1 MAIYNR
7 QNKEVLINM
16 VEVIKKGLET
26 SIQDYPGRIG
36 SLNQGFPPSGPMDS
50 WSFRLANV
58 LVENKQDA
66 AALECQ
72 FMGPSLKFNNNR
84 IIAITGAN
92 MSPKLDGNPVPL
104 WESIEVKANQVLE
117 MEFATIGARSYIAFS
132 GGIISEPWLSSRSTF
147 HKAGV
152 GGIEGKAI
160 QEDQII
166 PLGKSKSVA
175 GRKIKKSSMPIMST
189 DKKWAIEVVRGPNDD
204 WIDEKGH
211 KMFLNS
217 EWKLQAKSDRTGYRL
232 DGPEWSFT
240 EKATHKGLEH
250 GSHPSNIIDQG
261 YPVGAINLAGQ
272 TPIIL
277 VNDGPSMGG
286 FIVPYTVPSAS
297 FWKLGQAK
305 PGDRFNFVEISVE
318 KAQALRAEQTMI
330 CSEASLVSSDK
341 QDILIR
347 KKQIKK
353 IDHIKV
359 VDFDKEKLDEKIRN
373 KMMEKKGMKNIKVRF
388 FN

>member
-1 MAIYNR
+1 
-7 QNKEVLINM
+7 M
-16 VEVIKKGLET
+16 VQVIKKGLET
-26 SIQDYPGRIG
+26 SVQDYPGRIG
-36 SLNQGFPPSGPMDS
+36 TLNLGFPPSGPMDS
-50 WSFRLANV
+50 WSFRLANI
-58 LVENKQDA
+58 LVNNEPGI

-72 FMGPSLKFNNNR
+72 FMGPTLKFNDDR
-84 IIAITGAN
+84 VIAITGAD
-92 MSPKLDGNPVPL
+92 MSPKIDGTPVPL
-104 WESIEVKANQVLE
+104 WESLEVKKDQILE
-117 MEFATIGARSYIAFS
+117 MAFATVGARSYIAFS
-132 GGIISEPWLSSRSTF
+132 GGINTTPWLGSRSTF

-152 GGIEGKAI
+152 GGINGKAI
-160 QEDQII
+160 QDGQII
-166 PLGKSKSVA
+166 PLSKSKSIK
-175 GRKIKKSSMPIMST
+175 GRKIKNSSIPVMPT
-189 DKKWAIEVVRGPNDD
+189 NKKWLVEVVKGPNDD
-204 WIDEKGH
+204 WVDEKGH

-217 EWKLQAKSDRTGYRL
+217 DWKLQSKSDRTGYRL
-232 DGPEWSFT
+232 EGPKWSFT
-240 EKATHKGLEH
+240 EKATNKGLEH
-250 GSHPSNIIDQG
+250 GTFPSNIIDQG

-305 PGDRFNFVEISVE
+305 PGDSFNFVEISVE
-318 KAQALRAEQTMI
+318 KAQTLRTEQTMI

-347 KKQIKK
+347 KKQINK

-359 VDFDKEKLDEKIRN
+359 VDFDKEKLDEKVRN

>member
-1 MAIYNR
+1 
-7 QNKEVLINM
+7 M
-16 VEVIKKGLET
+16 VKVIKKGLET
-26 SIQDYPGRIG
+26 SVQDYPGRIG
-36 SLNQGFPPSGPMDS
+36 TLNLGFPPSGPMDS

-58 LVENKQDA
+58 LVGNEPGT

-72 FMGPSLKFNNNR
+72 FMGPTLKFNGDR
-84 IIAITGAN
+84 VIAITGAD
-92 MSPKLDGNPVPL
+92 MSPKIDGNPVPL
-104 WESIEVKANQVLE
+104 WESLKVKKDQILE
-117 MEFATIGARSYIAFS
+117 MTFATIGARSYIAFS
-132 GGIISEPWLSSRSTF
+132 GGINTTPWLGSRSTF

-160 QEDQII
+160 QDGQII
-166 PLGKSKSVA
+166 PLNKSKSVS
-175 GRKIKKSSMPIMST
+175 GRKIKKSFIPIMST
-189 DKKWAIEVVRGPNDD
+189 NKKWSVEVVKGPNDD
-204 WIDEKGH
+204 WVDEKGH

-217 EWKLQAKSDRTGYRL
+217 NWKLQSKSDRTGYRL
-232 DGPEWSFT
+232 EGPQWSFT
-240 EKATHKGLEH
+240 EKATNKGLEH
-250 GSHPSNIIDQG
+250 GTFPSNIIDQG

-305 PGDRFNFVEISVE
+305 PGDSFNFVEISVE
-318 KAQALRAEQTMI
+318 KAQTLRSEQTII
-330 CSEASLVSSDK
+330 CSEASLESYKDNSV
-341 QDILIR
+341 
-347 KKQIKK
+347 QIGNRPTKK

-359 VDFDKEKLDEKIRN
+359 VDFDKEKMDEKIRN
-373 KMMEKKGMKNIKVRF
+373 KIMEKRGIKNIKVRF

>member
-1 MAIYNR
+1 
-7 QNKEVLINM
+7 M
-16 VEVIKKGLET
+16 VQVIKKGLET
-26 SIQDYPGRIG
+26 SVQDYPGRIG
-36 SLNQGFPPSGPMDS
+36 TLNLGFPPSGPMDS
-50 WSFRLANV
+50 WSFRLANI
-58 LVENKQDA
+58 LVNNEPGT

-72 FMGPSLKFNNNR
+72 FMGPTLKFNDDR
-84 IIAITGAN
+84 VIAITGAD
-92 MSPKLDGNPVPL
+92 MSPKIDGTPVPL
-104 WESIEVKANQVLE
+104 WESLEVKKDQILE
-117 MEFATIGARSYIAFS
+117 IAFATVGARSYIAFS
-132 GGIISEPWLSSRSTF
+132 GGINTTPWLGSRSTF

-152 GGIEGKAI
+152 GGIDGKAI
-160 QEDQII
+160 QDGQII
-166 PLGKSKSVA
+166 PLNKSKSVKR
-175 GRKIKKSSMPIMST
+175 RKIKNSSIPVMST
-189 DKKWAIEVVRGPNDD
+189 NKKWLVEVVKGPNDD
-204 WIDEKGH
+204 WVDEKGH

-217 EWKLQAKSDRTGYRL
+217 NWKLQSKSDRTGYRL
-232 DGPEWSFT
+232 EGPKWSFT
-240 EKATHKGLEH
+240 EKATNKSLEH
-250 GSHPSNIIDQG
+250 GTFPSNIIDQG

-305 PGDRFNFVEISVE
+305 PGDSFNFVEISVE
-318 KAQALRAEQTMI
+318 KAQTLRTEQTMI

-347 KKQIKK
+347 KKQINK
-353 IDHIKV
+353 IDNIKV
-359 VDFDKEKLDEKIRN
+359 VDFDKEKLDEKVRN

>member
-1 MAIYNR
+1 
-7 QNKEVLINM
+7 M
-16 VEVIKKGLET
+16 VQVIKKGLET
-26 SIQDYPGRIG
+26 SVQDYPGRIG
-36 SLNQGFPPSGPMDS
+36 TLNLGFPPSGPMDS

-58 LVENKQDA
+58 LVENEPGA

-72 FMGPSLKFNNNR
+72 FLGPTLKFNSDR

-92 MSPKLDGNPVPL
+92 MSPKINGTPVPL
-104 WESIEVKANQVLE
+104 WESLEVKKDQVLE
-117 MEFATIGARSYIAFS
+117 MSFATVGARSYIAFS
-132 GGIISEPWLSSRSTF
+132 GGINTTPWLGSRSTF

-160 QEDQII
+160 QEGQII
-166 PLGKSKSVA
+166 PLNKSKSVA
-175 GRKIKKSSMPIMST
+175 GRKIKKNSIPVMST
-189 DKKWAIEVVRGPNDD
+189 NKKWSVEVVKGPNDD
-204 WIDEKGH
+204 WVDEKGH

-217 EWKLQAKSDRTGYRL
+217 DWKLQSKSDRTGYRL
-232 DGPEWSFT
+232 DGPKWSFT
-240 EKATHKGLEH
+240 KKATHKGLEH
-250 GSHPSNIIDQG
+250 GTFPSNIIDQG

-318 KAQALRAEQTMI
+318 KAQALRAEKTMI

>member
-1 MAIYNR
+1 
-7 QNKEVLINM
+7 M
-16 VEVIKKGLET
+16 VQVIKKGLET
-26 SIQDYPGRIG
+26 SVQDYPGRIG
-36 SLNQGFPPSGPMDS
+36 TLNLGFPPSGPMDS

-58 LVENKQDA
+58 LVENESGA

-72 FMGPSLKFNNNR
+72 FLGPTLKFNSDR

-92 MSPKLDGNPVPL
+92 MSPKINGTPVPL
-104 WESIEVKANQVLE
+104 WESLEVKKDQVLE
-117 MEFATIGARSYIAFS
+117 MSFATVGARSYIAFS
-132 GGIISEPWLSSRSTF
+132 GGINTTPWLGSRSTF

-160 QEDQII
+160 QEGQII
-166 PLGKSKSVA
+166 PLNKSKSVA
-175 GRKIKKSSMPIMST
+175 GRKIKKNSIPVMST
-189 DKKWAIEVVRGPNDD
+189 NKKWSVEVVKGPNDD
-204 WIDEKGH
+204 WVDEKGH

-217 EWKLQAKSDRTGYRL
+217 DWKLQSKSDRTGYRL
-232 DGPEWSFT
+232 DGPKWSFT
-240 EKATHKGLEH
+240 KKATHKGLEH
-250 GSHPSNIIDQG
+250 GTFPSNIIDQG

-373 KMMEKKGMKNIKVRF
+373 KVMEKKGMKNIKVRF

>member
-1 MAIYNR
+1 
-7 QNKEVLINM
+7 M
-16 VEVIKKGLET
+16 VQVIKKGLET
-26 SIQDYPGRIG
+26 SVQDYPGRIG
-36 SLNQGFPPSGPMDS
+36 TLNLGFPPSGPMDS
-50 WSFRLANV
+50 WSFRLANI
-58 LVENKQDA
+58 LVENEPGA

-72 FMGPSLKFNNNR
+72 FLGPTLKFNSDR

-92 MSPKLDGNPVPL
+92 MSPKIDGTPVPL
-104 WESIEVKANQVLE
+104 WESLEVKKDQVLE
-117 MEFATIGARSYIAFS
+117 MSFATVGARSYIAFS
-132 GGIISEPWLSSRSTF
+132 GGINTTPWLGSRSTF

-160 QEDQII
+160 REDQII
-166 PLGKSKSVA
+166 PLNKSKSVA
-175 GRKIKKSSMPIMST
+175 GRKIKKNSIPVMST
-189 DKKWAIEVVRGPNDD
+189 NKKWSVEVVKGPNDD
-204 WIDEKGH
+204 WVDEKGH

-217 EWKLQAKSDRTGYRL
+217 DWKLQSKSDRTGYRL
-232 DGPEWSFT
+232 NGPKWSFT
-240 EKATHKGLEH
+240 KKATHKGLEH
-250 GSHPSNIIDQG
+250 GTFPSNIIDQG

-373 KMMEKKGMKNIKVRF
+373 KIMEKKGMKNIKVRF

>member
-1 MAIYNR
+1 
-7 QNKEVLINM
+7 M
-16 VEVIKKGLET
+16 VQVIKKGLET
-26 SIQDYPGRIG
+26 SVQDYPGRIG
-36 SLNQGFPPSGPMDS
+36 TLNLGFPPSGPMDS

-58 LVENKQDA
+58 LVNNEPGT

-72 FMGPSLKFNNNR
+72 FMGPTLKFNDDR
-84 IIAITGAN
+84 VIAITGAD
-92 MSPKLDGNPVPL
+92 MSPKIDGTPVPL
-104 WESIEVKANQVLE
+104 WESLEVKKDQILE
-117 MEFATIGARSYIAFS
+117 IAFATVGARSYIAFS
-132 GGIISEPWLSSRSTF
+132 GGINTTPWLGSRSTF

-152 GGIEGKAI
+152 GGIDGKAI
-160 QEDQII
+160 QDGQII
-166 PLGKSKSVA
+166 PLNKSKSVK
-175 GRKIKKSSMPIMST
+175 GRKIKNSSIPVMST
-189 DKKWAIEVVRGPNDD
+189 NKKWLVEVVKGPNDD
-204 WIDEKGH
+204 WVDEKGH

-217 EWKLQAKSDRTGYRL
+217 DWKLQSKSDRTGYRL
-232 DGPEWSFT
+232 EGPKWSFT
-240 EKATHKGLEH
+240 EKATNKSLEH
-250 GSHPSNIIDQG
+250 GTFPSNIIDQG

-305 PGDRFNFVEISVE
+305 PGDSFNFVEVSVE
-318 KAQALRAEQTMI
+318 KAQTLRTEQTMI

-347 KKQIKK
+347 KKQINK
-353 IDHIKV
+353 IDHIKI

-373 KMMEKKGMKNIKVRF
+373 KMMEKKGMKNIKIRF

>member
-1 MAIYNR
+1 
-7 QNKEVLINM
+7 M
-16 VEVIKKGLET
+16 VQVIKKGLET
-26 SIQDYPGRIG
+26 SVQDYPGRIG
-36 SLNQGFPPSGPMDS
+36 TLNLGFPPSGPMDS

-58 LVENKQDA
+58 LVENEPGA

-72 FMGPSLKFNNNR
+72 FLGPTLKFNSDR

-92 MSPKLDGNPVPL
+92 MSPKINGTPVPL
-104 WESIEVKANQVLE
+104 WESLEVKKDQVLE
-117 MEFATIGARSYIAFS
+117 MSFATVGARSYIAFS
-132 GGIISEPWLSSRSTF
+132 GGINTTPWLGSRSTF

-160 QEDQII
+160 QEGQII
-166 PLGKSKSVA
+166 PLNKSKSVA
-175 GRKIKKSSMPIMST
+175 GRKIKKNSIPVMST
-189 DKKWAIEVVRGPNDD
+189 NKKWSVEVVKGPNDD
-204 WIDEKGH
+204 WVDEKGH

-217 EWKLQAKSDRTGYRL
+217 DWKLQSKSDRTGYRL
-232 DGPEWSFT
+232 DGPNWTFT

-250 GSHPSNIIDQG
+250 GTFPSNIIDQG

-305 PGDRFNFVEISVE
+305 PGDSFNFVEISVE
-318 KAQALRAEQTMI
+318 KAQTLRTEQTTI
-330 CSEASLVSSDK
+330 CSETSLVSFNK
-341 QDILIR
+341 ENILIH
-347 KKQIKK
+347 KKPVKK

-373 KMMEKKGMKNIKVRF
+373 KVMEKKGMKNIKVRF

>member
-1 MAIYNR
+1 
-7 QNKEVLINM
+7 M
-16 VEVIKKGLET
+16 VQVIKKGLET
-26 SIQDYPGRIG
+26 SVQDYPGRIG
-36 SLNQGFPPSGPMDS
+36 TLNLGFPPSGPMDS

-58 LVENKQDA
+58 LVQNEPGA

-72 FMGPSLKFNNNR
+72 FMGPTLKFNSDR
-84 IIAITGAN
+84 IIALTGAD
-92 MSPKLDGNPVPL
+92 MSPKIDGTPVPL
-104 WESIEVKANQVLE
+104 WQSLEVKKDQVLE
-117 MEFATIGARSYIAFS
+117 MAFAMVGARSYIAFS
-132 GGIISEPWLSSRSTF
+132 GGINTAPWLGSRSTF

-160 QEDQII
+160 QNGQII
-166 PLGKSKSVA
+166 PLNKSKSVA
-175 GRKIKKSSMPIMST
+175 GRKIKKSSIPVMST
-189 DKKWAIEVVRGPNDD
+189 NKKWSVEVVKGPNDD
-204 WIDEKGH
+204 WVDEKGH

-217 EWKLQAKSDRTGYRL
+217 DWKLQSKSDRTGYRL
-232 DGPEWSFT
+232 EGPKWSFT
-240 EKATHKGLEH
+240 EKATNKGLEH
-250 GSHPSNIIDQG
+250 GTFPSNIIDQG

-305 PGDRFNFVEISVE
+305 PGDNFNFVEISVE
-318 KAQALRAEQTMI
+318 KAQTLRTEQTTI
-330 CSEASLVSSDK
+330 CSEASLVSSNK
-341 QDILIR
+341 QDILIK
-347 KKQIKK
+347 KKQINK

-359 VDFDKEKLDEKIRN
+359 VDFDKEKLDEKVRN

>member
-1 MAIYNR
+1 
-7 QNKEVLINM
+7 M
-16 VEVIKKGLET
+16 VKVIKKGLET
-26 SIQDYPGRIG
+26 SVQDYPGRIG
-36 SLNQGFPPSGPMDS
+36 TLNLGFPPSGPMDS

-58 LVENKQDA
+58 LVENKPDA

-72 FMGPSLKFNNNR
+72 FMGPTLKFNSDR
-84 IIAITGAN
+84 VIAITGAD
-92 MSPKLDGNPVPL
+92 MSPKIDGNPVPL
-104 WESIEVKANQVLE
+104 WESLEVKKDQTLE
-117 MEFATIGARSYIAFS
+117 MTFATVGARSYIAFS
-132 GGIISEPWLSSRSTF
+132 GGINTTPWLGSRSTF

-160 QEDQII
+160 QDGQII
-166 PLGKSKSVA
+166 PLNKSKSVA
-175 GRKIKKSSMPIMST
+175 GRKVKKNSIPVMST
-189 DKKWAIEVVRGPNDD
+189 NKKWSVEVVKGPNDD
-204 WIDEKGH
+204 WVDEKGH

-217 EWKLQAKSDRTGYRL
+217 NWKLQSKSDRTGYRL
-232 DGPEWSFT
+232 EGPKWSFT

-250 GSHPSNIIDQG
+250 GTFPSNIIDQG

-305 PGDRFNFVEISVE
+305 PGDSFNFVEISVE
-318 KAQALRAEQTMI
+318 KAQTLRTEQTII
-330 CSEASLVSSDK
+330 CSEASLMSS
-341 QDILIR
+341 
-347 KKQIKK
+347 KKESGLLREVPTKK

-359 VDFDKEKLDEKIRN
+359 VDFDKEKMNEKIRN
-373 KMMEKKGMKNIKVRF
+373 KMMEKRGMKNIKVRF

>member
-1 MAIYNR
+1 
-7 QNKEVLINM
+7 M
-16 VEVIKKGLET
+16 VQVIKKGLET
-26 SIQDYPGRIG
+26 SVQDYPGRIG
-36 SLNQGFPPSGPMDS
+36 TLNLGFPPSGPMDS

-58 LVENKQDA
+58 LVENEPGA

-72 FMGPSLKFNNNR
+72 FLGPTLKFNSDR

-92 MSPKLDGNPVPL
+92 MSPKINGTPVPL
-104 WESIEVKANQVLE
+104 WESLEVKKDQVLE
-117 MEFATIGARSYIAFS
+117 MSFATVGARSYIAFS
-132 GGIISEPWLSSRSTF
+132 GGINTTPWLGSRSTF

-160 QEDQII
+160 QEGQII
-166 PLGKSKSVA
+166 PLNKSKSVA
-175 GRKIKKSSMPIMST
+175 GRKIKKNSIPVMST
-189 DKKWAIEVVRGPNDD
+189 NKKWSVEVVKGPNDD
-204 WIDEKGH
+204 WVDEKGH

-217 EWKLQAKSDRTGYRL
+217 DWKLQSKSDRTGYRL
-232 DGPEWSFT
+232 DGPKWSFT
-240 EKATHKGLEH
+240 KKATHKGLEH
-250 GSHPSNIIDQG
+250 GTFPSNIIDQG

-341 QDILIR
+341 KDILIR

-373 KMMEKKGMKNIKVRF
+373 KVMEKKGMKNIKVRF

>member
-1 MAIYNR
+1 
-7 QNKEVLINM
+7 M
-16 VEVIKKGLET
+16 VQVIKKGLET
-26 SIQDYPGRIG
+26 SVQDYPGRIG
-36 SLNQGFPPSGPMDS
+36 TLNLGFPPSGPMDS
-50 WSFRLANV
+50 WSFRLANI
-58 LVENKQDA
+58 LVENEPGA

-72 FMGPSLKFNNNR
+72 FLGPTLKFNSDR

-92 MSPKLDGNPVPL
+92 MFPKLDGTPVPL
-104 WESIEVKANQVLE
+104 WESLEVKKDQVLE
-117 MEFATIGARSYIAFS
+117 MSFATVGARSYIAFS
-132 GGIISEPWLSSRSTF
+132 GGINTTPWLGSRSTF

-160 QEDQII
+160 QEGQII
-166 PLGKSKSVA
+166 PLNKSKSVG
-175 GRKIKKSSMPIMST
+175 GRKIKKNSIPVMST
-189 DKKWAIEVVRGPNDD
+189 NKKWSVEVVKGPNDD
-204 WIDEKGH
+204 WVDEKGH

-217 EWKLQAKSDRTGYRL
+217 DWKLQSKSDRTGYRL
-232 DGPEWSFT
+232 DGPKWSFT
-240 EKATHKGLEH
+240 KKATHKGLEH
-250 GSHPSNIIDQG
+250 GTFPSNIIDQG

-373 KMMEKKGMKNIKVRF
+373 KIMEKKGMKNIKVRF

>member
-1 MAIYNR
+1 
-7 QNKEVLINM
+7 M
-16 VEVIKKGLET
+16 VQVIKKGLET
-26 SIQDYPGRIG
+26 SVQDYPGRIG
-36 SLNQGFPPSGPMDS
+36 TLNLGFPPSGPMDS

-58 LVENKQDA
+58 LVENEPGA

-72 FMGPSLKFNNNR
+72 FLGPTLKFNSDR

-92 MSPKLDGNPVPL
+92 MSPKLDGTPVPL
-104 WESIEVKANQVLE
+104 WESLEVKKDQVLE
-117 MEFATIGARSYIAFS
+117 MSFATVGARSYIAFS
-132 GGIISEPWLSSRSTF
+132 GGINTTPWLGSRSTF

-160 QEDQII
+160 QEGQII
-166 PLGKSKSVA
+166 PLNKSKSVA
-175 GRKIKKSSMPIMST
+175 GRKIKKNSIPVMST
-189 DKKWAIEVVRGPNDD
+189 NKKWSVEVVKGPNDD
-204 WIDEKGH
+204 WVDEKGH

-217 EWKLQAKSDRTGYRL
+217 DWKLQSKSDRTGYRL
-232 DGPEWSFT
+232 DGPNWTFT

-250 GSHPSNIIDQG
+250 GTFPSNIIDQG

-305 PGDRFNFVEISVE
+305 PGDSFNFVEISVE
-318 KAQALRAEQTMI
+318 QAQTLRAEQTII
-330 CSEASLVSSDK
+330 CSDASLVSSNEEN
-341 QDILIR
+341 ILIR
-347 KKQIKK
+347 KKPIKK

>member
-1 MAIYNR
+1 
-7 QNKEVLINM
+7 M
-16 VEVIKKGLET
+16 VQVIKKGLET
-26 SIQDYPGRIG
+26 SVQDYPGRIG
-36 SLNQGFPPSGPMDS
+36 TLNLGFPPSGPMDS
-50 WSFRLANV
+50 WSFRLANI
-58 LVENKQDA
+58 LVNNEPGT

-72 FMGPSLKFNNNR
+72 FMGPTLKFNDDR
-84 IIAITGAN
+84 VIAITGAD
-92 MSPKLDGNPVPL
+92 MSPKIDGTPVPL
-104 WESIEVKANQVLE
+104 WESLEVKKDQVVE
-117 MEFATIGARSYIAFS
+117 IAFATVGARSYIAFS
-132 GGIISEPWLSSRSTF
+132 GGINTTQWLGSRSTF

-152 GGIEGKAI
+152 GGIDGKAI
-160 QEDQII
+160 QDGQII
-166 PLGKSKSVA
+166 PLNKSKSVKR
-175 GRKIKKSSMPIMST
+175 RKIKNSSIPVMST
-189 DKKWAIEVVRGPNDD
+189 NKKWLVEVVKGPNDD
-204 WIDEKGH
+204 WVDEKGH

-217 EWKLQAKSDRTGYRL
+217 DWKLQSKSDRTGYRL
-232 DGPEWSFT
+232 EGPKWSFT
-240 EKATHKGLEH
+240 EKATNKSLEH
-250 GSHPSNIIDQG
+250 GTFPSNIIDQG

-305 PGDRFNFVEISVE
+305 PGDSFNFVEISVE
-318 KAQALRAEQTMI
+318 KAQTLRTEQTMI

-347 KKQIKK
+347 KKQINK

-359 VDFDKEKLDEKIRN
+359 VDFDKEKLDEKVRN

>member
-1 MAIYNR
+1 
-7 QNKEVLINM
+7 M
-16 VEVIKKGLET
+16 VQVIKKGLET
-26 SIQDYPGRIG
+26 SVQDYPGRIG
-36 SLNQGFPPSGPMDS
+36 TLNLGFPPSGPMDS

-58 LVENKQDA
+58 LVNNEPGT

-72 FMGPSLKFNNNR
+72 FMGPTLKFNDDR
-84 IIAITGAN
+84 VIAITGAD
-92 MSPKLDGNPVPL
+92 MSPKIDGTPVPL
-104 WESIEVKANQVLE
+104 WESLEVKKDQILE
-117 MEFATIGARSYIAFS
+117 IAFATVGARSYIAFS
-132 GGIISEPWLSSRSTF
+132 GGINTTPWLGSRSTF

-152 GGIEGKAI
+152 GGIDGKAI
-160 QEDQII
+160 QDGQII
-166 PLGKSKSVA
+166 PLNKSKSVK
-175 GRKIKKSSMPIMST
+175 GRKIKNSSIPVMPT
-189 DKKWAIEVVRGPNDD
+189 NKKWLVEVVKGPNDD
-204 WIDEKGH
+204 WVDEKGH

-217 EWKLQAKSDRTGYRL
+217 DWKLQSKSDRTGYRL
-232 DGPEWSFT
+232 EGPKWSFT
-240 EKATHKGLEH
+240 EKATNKSLEH
-250 GSHPSNIIDQG
+250 GTFPSNIIDQG

-305 PGDRFNFVEISVE
+305 PGDSFNFVEVSVE
-318 KAQALRAEQTMI
+318 KAQTLRTEQTMI

-347 KKQIKK
+347 KKQINK

>member
-1 MAIYNR
+1 
-7 QNKEVLINM
+7 M
-16 VEVIKKGLET
+16 VKVIKKGLET
-26 SIQDYPGRIG
+26 SVQDYPGRIG
-36 SLNQGFPPSGPMDS
+36 TLNLGFPPSGPMDS

-58 LVENKQDA
+58 LVENEPGT

-72 FMGPSLKFNNNR
+72 FMGPTLKFNSDR
-84 IIAITGAN
+84 IIAITGAD
-92 MSPKLDGNPVPL
+92 MSPKIDGSPVPL
-104 WESIEVKANQVLE
+104 WESLEVKKDQVLE
-117 MEFATIGARSYIAFS
+117 MAFATIGARSYIAFS
-132 GGIISEPWLSSRSTF
+132 GGINTTPWLGSRSTF

-152 GGIEGKAI
+152 GGIDGKAI
-160 QEDQII
+160 QDGQII
-166 PLGKSKSVA
+166 PLNKSKSVA
-175 GRKIKKSSMPIMST
+175 GRKIKKSSIPVMST
-189 DKKWAIEVVRGPNDD
+189 NKKWSVEVVKGPNDD
-204 WIDEKGH
+204 WVDEKGH

-217 EWKLQAKSDRTGYRL
+217 DWKLQSKSDRTGYRL
-232 DGPEWSFT
+232 DGPNWTFT

-250 GSHPSNIIDQG
+250 GTFPSNIIDQG

-305 PGDRFNFVEISVE
+305 PGDSFNFVEISVE
-318 KAQALRAEQTMI
+318 QAQTLRAEQTII
-330 CSEASLVSSDK
+330 CSDASLVSSNEEN
-341 QDILIR
+341 ILIR
-347 KKQIKK
+347 KKPIKK
-353 IDHIKV
+353 IDHIKI

>member
-1 MAIYNR
+1 
-7 QNKEVLINM
+7 M
-16 VEVIKKGLET
+16 VQVIKKGLET
-26 SIQDYPGRIG
+26 SVQDYPGRIG
-36 SLNQGFPPSGPMDS
+36 TLNLGFPPSGPMDS
-50 WSFRLANV
+50 WSFRLANI
-58 LVENKQDA
+58 LVNNEPGT

-72 FMGPSLKFNNNR
+72 FMGPTLKFNDDR
-84 IIAITGAN
+84 VIAITGAD
-92 MSPKLDGNPVPL
+92 MSPKIDGTPVPL
-104 WESIEVKANQVLE
+104 WESLKVKKDQILE
-117 MEFATIGARSYIAFS
+117 MAFATVGARSYIAFS
-132 GGIISEPWLSSRSTF
+132 GGINTTPWLGSRSTF

-152 GGIEGKAI
+152 GGIDGKAI
-160 QEDQII
+160 QDGQII
-166 PLGKSKSVA
+166 PLNRSKPVKE
-175 GRKIKKSSMPIMST
+175 RKIKNSSIPVIST
-189 DKKWAIEVVRGPNDD
+189 NKKWLVEVVKGPNDD
-204 WIDEKGH
+204 WVDEKGH

-217 EWKLQAKSDRTGYRL
+217 DWKLQSKSDRTGYRL
-232 DGPEWSFT
+232 EGPKWSFT
-240 EKATHKGLEH
+240 EKATNKGLEH
-250 GSHPSNIIDQG
+250 GTFPSNIIDQG

-305 PGDRFNFVEISVE
+305 PGDSFNFVEISVE
-318 KAQALRAEQTMI
+318 KAQTLRTEQTMI

-347 KKQIKK
+347 KKQINK
-353 IDHIKV
+353 IDHIKI
-359 VDFDKEKLDEKIRN
+359 VDFDKEKLDEKVRN

>member
-1 MAIYNR
+1 
-7 QNKEVLINM
+7 M
-16 VEVIKKGLET
+16 VQVIKKGLET
-26 SIQDYPGRIG
+26 SVQDYPGRIG
-36 SLNQGFPPSGPMDS
+36 ALNLGFPPSGPMDS

-58 LVENKQDA
+58 LVENEPGA

-72 FMGPSLKFNNNR
+72 FLGPTLKFNSDR

-92 MSPKLDGNPVPL
+92 MSPKINGTPVPL
-104 WESIEVKANQVLE
+104 WESLEVKKDQVLE
-117 MEFATIGARSYIAFS
+117 MSFATVGARSYIAFS
-132 GGIISEPWLSSRSTF
+132 GGINTTPWLGSRSTF

-160 QEDQII
+160 QEGQII
-166 PLGKSKSVA
+166 PLNKSKSVA
-175 GRKIKKSSMPIMST
+175 GRKIKKNSIPVMST
-189 DKKWAIEVVRGPNDD
+189 NKKWSVEVVKGPNDD
-204 WIDEKGH
+204 WVDEKGH

-217 EWKLQAKSDRTGYRL
+217 DWKLQSKSDRTGYRL
-232 DGPEWSFT
+232 DGPKWTFA

-250 GSHPSNIIDQG
+250 GTFPSNIIDQG

-305 PGDRFNFVEISVE
+305 PGDNFNFVEISVE
-318 KAQALRAEQTMI
+318 KAQTLRTEQTTI
-330 CSEASLVSSDK
+330 CSETSLVSFNK
-341 QDILIR
+341 ENILIH
-347 KKQIKK
+347 KKPVKK

>member
-1 MAIYNR
+1 
-7 QNKEVLINM
+7 M
-16 VEVIKKGLET
+16 VKVIKKGLET
-26 SIQDYPGRIG
+26 SVQDYPGRIG
-36 SLNQGFPPSGPMDS
+36 TLNLGFPPSGPMDS

-58 LVENKQDA
+58 LVGNEPGV

-72 FMGPSLKFNNNR
+72 FMGPTLKFNSDR
-84 IIAITGAN
+84 VIAITGAD
-92 MSPKLDGNPVPL
+92 MSPKIDGAPAPL
-104 WESIEVKANQVLE
+104 WESLKVKKDQILE
-117 MEFATIGARSYIAFS
+117 MAFATVGARSYIAFS
-132 GGIISEPWLSSRSTF
+132 GGINTTPWLGSRSTF

-152 GGIEGKAI
+152 GGIDGKAI
-160 QEDQII
+160 QDGQII
-166 PLGKSKSVA
+166 PLNKSKSIT
-175 GRKIKKSSMPIMST
+175 GRKIKKSSIPVMST
-189 DKKWAIEVVRGPNDD
+189 NKKWSVEVVKGPNDD
-204 WIDEKGH
+204 WVDEKGH

-217 EWKLQAKSDRTGYRL
+217 DWKLQSKSDRTGYRL
-232 DGPEWSFT
+232 EGPKWSFS
-240 EKATHKGLEH
+240 EKATNKGLEH
-250 GSHPSNIIDQG
+250 GTFPSNIIDQG

-305 PGDRFNFVEISVE
+305 PGDSFNFVEISVE
-318 KAQALRAEQTMI
+318 KAQTLRSEQTII
-330 CSEASLVSSDK
+330 CSETSLVSSNK

-347 KKQIKK
+347 KKQINK

>member
-1 MAIYNR
+1 
-7 QNKEVLINM
+7 M
-16 VEVIKKGLET
+16 VQVIKKGLET
-26 SIQDYPGRIG
+26 SVQDYPGRIG
-36 SLNQGFPPSGPMDS
+36 TLNLGFPPSGPMDS

-58 LVENKQDA
+58 LVENEPGA

-72 FMGPSLKFNNNR
+72 FLGPTLKFNSDR

-92 MSPKLDGNPVPL
+92 MSPKINGTPVPL
-104 WESIEVKANQVLE
+104 WESLEVKKDQVLE
-117 MEFATIGARSYIAFS
+117 MSFATVGARSYIAFS
-132 GGIISEPWLSSRSTF
+132 GGINTTPWLGSRSTF

-160 QEDQII
+160 QEGQII
-166 PLGKSKSVA
+166 PLNKSKSVA
-175 GRKIKKSSMPIMST
+175 GRKIKKNSIPVMST
-189 DKKWAIEVVRGPNDD
+189 NKKWSVEVVKGPNDD
-204 WIDEKGH
+204 WVDEKGH

-217 EWKLQAKSDRTGYRL
+217 DWKLQSKSDRTGYRL
-232 DGPEWSFT
+232 DGPKWSFT
-240 EKATHKGLEH
+240 KKATHKGLEH
-250 GSHPSNIIDQG
+250 GTFPSNIIDQG

-318 KAQALRAEQTMI
+318 KAQALRTEQTMI

-341 QDILIR
+341 QDISIR

-373 KMMEKKGMKNIKVRF
+373 KVMEKKGMKNIKVRF

>member
-1 MAIYNR
+1 
-7 QNKEVLINM
+7 M
-16 VEVIKKGLET
+16 VQVIKKGLET
-26 SIQDYPGRIG
+26 SVQDYPGRIG
-36 SLNQGFPPSGPMDS
+36 TLNLGFPPSGPMDS

-58 LVENKQDA
+58 LVENEPGA

-72 FMGPSLKFNNNR
+72 FMGPTLKFNSDR
-84 IIAITGAN
+84 IIAITGAD
-92 MSPKLDGNPVPL
+92 MSPKINGTPVPL
-104 WESIEVKANQVLE
+104 WESLEVKKDQILE
-117 MEFATIGARSYIAFS
+117 MAFATVGARSYIAFS
-132 GGIISEPWLSSRSTF
+132 GGINTEPWLGSRSTF

-160 QEDQII
+160 QDGQVI
-166 PLGKSKSVA
+166 PLNKSKSVA
-175 GRKIKKSSMPIMST
+175 GRKIKKNSIPVMST
-189 DKKWAIEVVRGPNDD
+189 NKKWSVEVVKGPNDD
-204 WIDEKGH
+204 WVDEKGH

-217 EWKLQAKSDRTGYRL
+217 DWKLQSKSDRTGYRL
-232 DGPEWSFT
+232 DGPKWTFA

-250 GSHPSNIIDQG
+250 GTFPSNIIDQG

-305 PGDRFNFVEISVE
+305 PGDNFNFVEISVE
-318 KAQALRAEQTMI
+318 KAQTLRTEQTTI
-330 CSEASLVSSDK
+330 CSETSLVSFNK
-341 QDILIR
+341 ENILIH
-347 KKQIKK
+347 KKPVKK

>member
-1 MAIYNR
+1 
-7 QNKEVLINM
+7 M
-16 VEVIKKGLET
+16 VQVIKKGLET
-26 SIQDYPGRIG
+26 SVQDYPGRIG
-36 SLNQGFPPSGPMDS
+36 TLNLGFPPSGPMDS

-58 LVENKQDA
+58 LVQNEPGA

-72 FMGPSLKFNNNR
+72 FMGPTLKFNSDR
-84 IIAITGAN
+84 IIALTGAD
-92 MSPKLDGNPVPL
+92 MSPKIDGTPVPL
-104 WESIEVKANQVLE
+104 WQSLEVKKDQVLE
-117 MEFATIGARSYIAFS
+117 MAFATVGARSYIAFS
-132 GGIISEPWLSSRSTF
+132 GGINTTPWLGSRSTF

-160 QEDQII
+160 QDGQII
-166 PLGKSKSVA
+166 PLNKSKSVA
-175 GRKIKKSSMPIMST
+175 GRKIKKSSIPVMST
-189 DKKWAIEVVRGPNDD
+189 NKKWSVEVVKGPNDD
-204 WIDEKGH
+204 WVDEKGH

-217 EWKLQAKSDRTGYRL
+217 DWKLQSKSDRTGYRL
-232 DGPEWSFT
+232 DGPNWTFT

-250 GSHPSNIIDQG
+250 GTFPSNIIDQG

-305 PGDRFNFVEISVE
+305 PGDSFNFVEISVE
-318 KAQALRAEQTMI
+318 QAQTLRAEQAII
-330 CSEASLVSSDK
+330 CSDTSLVSSNEEN
-341 QDILIR
+341 ILIR
-347 KKQIKK
+347 KKPIKK
-353 IDHIKV
+353 IDHIKI

>member
-1 MAIYNR
+1 
-7 QNKEVLINM
+7 M
-16 VEVIKKGLET
+16 VQVIKKGLET
-26 SIQDYPGRIG
+26 SVQDYPGRIG
-36 SLNQGFPPSGPMDS
+36 TLNLGFPPSGPMDS

-58 LVENKQDA
+58 LVNNEPGT

-72 FMGPSLKFNNNR
+72 FMGPTLKFNDDR
-84 IIAITGAN
+84 VIAITGAD
-92 MSPKLDGNPVPL
+92 MSPKIDGTPVPL
-104 WESIEVKANQVLE
+104 WESLEVKKDQILE
-117 MEFATIGARSYIAFS
+117 MAFATVGARSYIAFS
-132 GGIISEPWLSSRSTF
+132 GGINTTPWLGSRSTF

-152 GGIEGKAI
+152 GGIDGKAI
-160 QEDQII
+160 QDGQII
-166 PLGKSKSVA
+166 PLNKSKSVK
-175 GRKIKKSSMPIMST
+175 GRKIKNSSIPVMPT
-189 DKKWAIEVVRGPNDD
+189 NKKWLVEVVKGPNDD
-204 WIDEKGH
+204 WVDEKGH

-217 EWKLQAKSDRTGYRL
+217 DWKLQSKSDRTGYRL
-232 DGPEWSFT
+232 EGPKWSFT
-240 EKATHKGLEH
+240 EKATNKSLEH
-250 GSHPSNIIDQG
+250 GTFPSNIIDQG

-305 PGDRFNFVEISVE
+305 PGDSFNFVEISVE
-318 KAQALRAEQTMI
+318 KAQTLRTEQTMI

-347 KKQIKK
+347 KKQINK

-359 VDFDKEKLDEKIRN
+359 VDFDKEKLDEKVRN

>member
-1 MAIYNR
+1 
-7 QNKEVLINM
+7 M
-16 VEVIKKGLET
+16 VQVIKKGLET
-26 SIQDYPGRIG
+26 SVQDYPGRIG
-36 SLNQGFPPSGPMDS
+36 TLNLGFPPSGPMDS

-58 LVENKQDA
+58 LVNNEPGT

-72 FMGPSLKFNNNR
+72 FMGPTLKFNDDR
-84 IIAITGAN
+84 VIAITGAD
-92 MSPKLDGNPVPL
+92 MSPKIDGTPVPL
-104 WESIEVKANQVLE
+104 WESLEVKKDQILE
-117 MEFATIGARSYIAFS
+117 IAFATVGARSYIAFS
-132 GGIISEPWLSSRSTF
+132 GGINTTPWLGSRSTF

-152 GGIEGKAI
+152 GGIDGKAI
-160 QEDQII
+160 QDGQII
-166 PLGKSKSVA
+166 PLNKSKSVK
-175 GRKIKKSSMPIMST
+175 GRKIKNSSIPVMST
-189 DKKWAIEVVRGPNDD
+189 NKKWLVEVVKGPNDD
-204 WIDEKGH
+204 WVDEKGH

-217 EWKLQAKSDRTGYRL
+217 DWKLQSKSDRTGYRL
-232 DGPEWSFT
+232 EGPKWSFT
-240 EKATHKGLEH
+240 EKATNKSLEH
-250 GSHPSNIIDQG
+250 GTFPSNIIDQG

-305 PGDRFNFVEISVE
+305 PGDSFNFVEISVE
-318 KAQALRAEQTMI
+318 KAQTLRTEQTMI
-330 CSEASLVSSDK
+330 CSEASLVSSNK

-347 KKQIKK
+347 KKQINK

-359 VDFDKEKLDEKIRN
+359 VDFDKEKLDEKVRN

>member
-1 MAIYNR
+1 
-7 QNKEVLINM
+7 M
-16 VEVIKKGLET
+16 VQVIKKGLET
-26 SIQDYPGRIG
+26 SVQDYPGRIG
-36 SLNQGFPPSGPMDS
+36 TLNLGFPPSGPIDS

-58 LVENKQDA
+58 LVENEPRA

-72 FMGPSLKFNNNR
+72 FLGPTLKFNSDR

-92 MSPKLDGNPVPL
+92 MSPKINGTPVPL
-104 WESIEVKANQVLE
+104 WESLEVKKDQVLE
-117 MEFATIGARSYIAFS
+117 MTFATVGARSYIAFS
-132 GGIISEPWLSSRSTF
+132 GGINTTPWLGSRSTF

-160 QEDQII
+160 QEGQII
-166 PLGKSKSVA
+166 PLNKSKSVA
-175 GRKIKKSSMPIMST
+175 GRKIKKNSIPVIST
-189 DKKWAIEVVRGPNDD
+189 NKKWSVEVVKGPNDD
-204 WIDEKGH
+204 WVDEKGH

-217 EWKLQAKSDRTGYRL
+217 DWKVQSKSDRTGYRL
-232 DGPEWSFT
+232 DGPKWSFT
-240 EKATHKGLEH
+240 KKATHKGLEH
-250 GSHPSNIIDQG
+250 GTFPSNIIDQG

-341 QDILIR
+341 QDISIR

-373 KMMEKKGMKNIKVRF
+373 KVMEKKGMKNIKVRF

>member
-1 MAIYNR
+1 
-7 QNKEVLINM
+7 M
-16 VEVIKKGLET
+16 VQVIKKGLET
-26 SIQDYPGRIG
+26 SVQDYPGRIG
-36 SLNQGFPPSGPMDS
+36 TLNLGFPPSGPMDS

-58 LVENKQDA
+58 LVNNEPGT

-72 FMGPSLKFNNNR
+72 FMGPTLKFNDDR
-84 IIAITGAN
+84 VIAITGAD
-92 MSPKLDGNPVPL
+92 MSPKIDGTPVPL
-104 WESIEVKANQVLE
+104 WESLEVKKDQILE
-117 MEFATIGARSYIAFS
+117 IAFATVGARSYIAFS
-132 GGIISEPWLSSRSTF
+132 GGINTTPWLGSRSTF

-152 GGIEGKAI
+152 GGIDGKAI
-160 QEDQII
+160 QDGQII
-166 PLGKSKSVA
+166 PLNKSKSVK
-175 GRKIKKSSMPIMST
+175 GRKIKNSSIPVMPT
-189 DKKWAIEVVRGPNDD
+189 NKKWLVEVVKGPNDD
-204 WIDEKGH
+204 WVDEKGH

-217 EWKLQAKSDRTGYRL
+217 DWKLQSKSDRTGYRL
-232 DGPEWSFT
+232 EGPKWSFT
-240 EKATHKGLEH
+240 EKATNKSLEH
-250 GSHPSNIIDQG
+250 GTFPSNIIDQG

-305 PGDRFNFVEISVE
+305 PGDSFNFVEISVE
-318 KAQALRAEQTMI
+318 KAQTLRTEQTMI

-373 KMMEKKGMKNIKVRF
+373 KIMEKKGMKNIKVRF